1 MTSAAR
7 ATAGARV
14 GTLTGA
20 VAWTMLSVAVSLGG
34 AGIVS
39 QLAHVPGGPERAEL
53 TWGADAALKV
63 RLDAAAASLTD
74 IASNVDRMAEAAKAA
89 LGSVASVDPAT
100 LQSNLERGNGA
111 AVLIAQA
118 TQALRD
124 SLAGLP
130 GDGPDAAYTFSNP
143 TLVRRAQILAAL
155 DAALTLADSW
165 NSVTARSL
173 AAARAAGLLNL
184 HNQQIFD
191 ASRLVT
197 GNPAHPDYA
206 DAVAKIDTAK
216 ITLQDITSLRDLIV
230 AGGDTNVLDAW
241 IEVNQAFDDELRGLY
256 AALVTSHGKNNIV
269 VQAHFRDE
277 EAARN
282 NLPKDNGAIVV
293 IVAQI
298 AQGGLNQAVLAI
310 NDAQGRIEGAL
321 NEAPGS

>member
-1 MTSAAR
+1 MTSAAT
-7 ATAGARV
+7 ASAGARV

-20 VAWTMLSVAVSLGG
+20 IAWTMLSIAVSLGG

-39 QLAHVPGGPERAEL
+39 QLGHVPGGPQRQEL
-53 TWGADAALKV
+53 TWGADQSLKV
-63 RLDAAAASLTD
+63 RLDAAAASLAD

-89 LGSVASVDPAT
+89 LGSVASVDPTT

-111 AVLIAQA
+111 AVLISQA
-118 TQALRD
+118 TKALQS

-173 AAARAAGLLNL
+173 DAARAAGLLNA
-184 HNQQIFD
+184 HNQQIAD
-191 ASRLVT
+191 ATVLGT
-197 GNPAHPDYA
+197 AGNYQ

-241 IEVNQAFDDELRGLY
+241 IEVNQTFDTELRGLY
-256 AALVTSHGKNNIV
+256 AALVTSHGKNNML
-269 VQAHFRDE
+269 VQAHYRDE
-277 EAARN
+277 QAAFN

-321 NEAPGS
+321 DQAPGS

>member
-14 GTLTGA
+14 GTFAGA
-20 VAWTMLSVAVSLGG
+20 VAWTMLSIAVSLGG

-39 QLAHVPGGPERAEL
+39 QLAHVPGGPQRQEL
-53 TWGADAALKV
+53 TWAADESLKV

-74 IASNVDRMAEAAKAA
+74 IASNVDRMADAAKAA
-89 LGSVASVDPAT
+89 LGSVASVDPTT
-100 LQSNLERGNGA
+100 LQNNLERGNGA

-118 TQALRD
+118 TKALES

-155 DAALTLADSW
+155 DAAMTLADSW
-165 NSVTARSL
+165 TSVTARSL
-173 AAARAAGLLNL
+173 DAARAAGLLNA
-184 HNQQIFD
+184 HNQQVFD
-191 ASRLVT
+191 ATRLVT
-197 GNPAHPDYA
+197 ADPAHPNYA
-206 DAVAKIDTAK
+206 DAVAKLDTAK

-241 IEVNQAFDDELRGLY
+241 IQVNQAFDDELQGLY
-256 AALVTSHGKNNIV
+256 KALVASHGRNTIV
-269 VQAHFRDE
+269 VQAHYRE
-277 EAARN
+277 EQAALN

-298 AQGGLNQAVLAI
+298 AEGGLNQAVLAI

-321 NEAPGS
+321 GEAPGS